1 MKDGTNQLRH
11 KLTKYQDRAYRRLPD
26 FVHKEA
32 ITNLADFDTGMGVWR
47 KTKYD
52 AVIYFTTIKFI

>member
-26 FVHKEA
+26 FVHTEA
-32 ITNLADFDTGMGVWR
+32 ITNLADFDTGMR

>member
-1 MKDGTNQLRH
+1 MKDGMNQLRN

-32 ITNLADFDTGMGVWR
+32 ITNLADFDTGMGV
-47 KTKYD
+47 
-52 AVIYFTTIKFI
+52 